1 MDASLQA
8 LAARVEALERQMALA
23 GQSVEGA
30 LRRRGWRPK
39 AHSSLEHVLLP
50 EPPEPARL
58 DRYYQD
64 LRHYH
69 FRRLLQEA
77 VEQGLLPPP
86 AVRSLEARWGAR
98 AVARTLNRLVD
109 YGLLVRD
116 QAGFAATSEKIRS
129 FGGTL
134 EWFVAQVLMRE
145 HLAPAA
151 WDVRVREIRQGG
163 DFDVLAVLDG
173 RLGYFECKGSPP
185 YNVSADA
192 LAQFLDRC
200 RRLRPD
206 LAVLVLD
213 TTLKIDRNIIA
224 NLQVLLGAAAGL
236 PRRLVR
242 ASEGMYEADD
252 GMKLFVITGRRSL
265 AANLARCL
273 RRFHGTGG

>member
-1 MDASLQA
+1 MDAAVQA
-8 LAARVEALERQMALA
+8 LAARVDALERQMALA

-39 AHSSLEHVLLP
+39 AHSSLEHILLP
-50 EPPEPARL
+50 VPPEPARL

-77 VEQGLLPPP
+77 VEQGVLSPP

-109 YGLLVRD
+109 YGLLVRT
-116 QAGFAATSEKIRS
+116 QAGFAACGKIRS

-134 EWFVAQVLMRE
+134 EWFVAQVLIRE

-151 WDVRVREIRQGG
+151 WDVRLHEIRQGG

-206 LAVLVLD
+206 FAVLVQD

-224 NLQVLLGAAAGL
+224 NLQALLGAGAGL
-236 PRRLVR
+236 PRHLVR
-242 ASEGMYEADD
+242 TSEGIYEAED
-252 GMKLFVITGRRSL
+252 GMKLFVVTGRRSL

-273 RRFHGTGG
+273 RRLHGAGG